1 MKPRT
6 ADELAAWSA
15 IGVDIEKFDKM
26 PCANHTP
33 DPEAVARYKRD
44 YPVED
49 KMNAYLFKV
58 WHEVKEPQERIQ
70 DMRAPDGRLVYPEMA
85 GLMKN
90 SRDYNR

>member
-6 ADELAAWSA
+6 ATELDYWMR
-15 IGVDIEKFDKM
+15 IGLSPEDGDRYMAEHPQEHAQFGFAYAGVRLYPEKYRSFH
-26 PCANHTP
+26 ASG
-33 DPEAVARYKRD
+33 
-44 YPVED
+44 
-49 KMNAYLFKV
+49 
-58 WHEVKEPQERIQ
+58 PQERIQ